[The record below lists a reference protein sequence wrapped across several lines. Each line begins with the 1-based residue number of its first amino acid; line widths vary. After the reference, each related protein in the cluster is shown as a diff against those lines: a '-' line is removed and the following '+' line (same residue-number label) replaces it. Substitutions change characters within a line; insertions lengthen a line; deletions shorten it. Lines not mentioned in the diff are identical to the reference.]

1 MGEQMKSAEE
11 RYSDMQNVINREAN
25 CYGRGSVVN
34 QLILEEVIR
43 ELYEIRAILESK
55 DDDRT
60 HHFTWENK

>member
-1 MGEQMKSAEE
+1 MKSAEE
-11 RYSDMQNVINREAN
+11 RYSDMQNFINREAN

-43 ELYEIRAILESK
+43 ELYEIRAILEAK